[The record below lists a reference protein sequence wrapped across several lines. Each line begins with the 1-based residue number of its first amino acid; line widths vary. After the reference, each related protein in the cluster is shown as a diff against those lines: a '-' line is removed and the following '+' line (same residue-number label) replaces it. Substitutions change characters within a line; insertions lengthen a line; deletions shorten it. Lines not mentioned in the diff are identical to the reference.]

1 MTRHGIALLTLTII
15 AIAGWA
21 YNINYNTK
29 NALQRV
35 STLRSEI
42 SEERETLRVL
52 RVEWAYLNAP
62 DRLAGLVA
70 KHNDALRLI
79 PMTPEHFGM
88 IAAIPYPPNSAQEQE
103 RTNVFVSIH
112 PRVAGQGGVPLPR
125 ARPPIRPSSLSR
137 Q

>member
-15 AIAGWA
+15 AIAAWA
-21 YNINYNTK
+21 YNVNYNTK

-35 STLRSEI
+35 STLRAEI
-42 SEERETLRVL
+42 AEEREILRVL

-62 DRLAGLVA
+62 DRLAALVA
-70 KHNDALRLI
+70 KHNEALRLI

-88 IAAIPYPPNSAQEQE
+88 VAAIPYPPNSAKEFE
-103 RTNVFVSIH
+103 RTNVFVNIH
-112 PRVAGQGGVPLPR
+112 PRVEGQGGVPLPP
-125 ARPPIRPSSLSR
+125 ARPRVSPTGWIR